1 MRMTKPVR
9 IAAAVAAA
17 AALLTAGTA
26 AAAGDRGGP
35 RDDQAAFDAILEL
48 QQQAWIDEDGAGF
61 AATFHEDGDMVTF
74 NGDHMAGREDI
85 AEGMQY
91 YFDNFIEGSRIEIL
105 AEQVRYV
112 ESDVVVIVRET
123 CLVNEGETECR
134 ADSLSTN
141 TNVLT
146 RERGEWLQTSFQNT
160 RQFSF

>member
-1 MRMTKPVR
+1 MRMTRPVR
-9 IAAAVAAA
+9 VAAVVVAAGAVLTAGAAA
-17 AALLTAGTA
+17 AAD
-26 AAAGDRGGP
+26 DRGGH
-35 RDDQAAFDAILEL
+35 DGDQAAFDQILER
-48 QQQAWIDEDGAGF
+48 QQEAWVEEDGAAF

-74 NGDHMAGREDI
+74 NGDHMAGRDDI

-91 YFDNFIEGSRIEIL
+91 YFDGFIEGSRIHIL

-112 ESDVVVIVRET
+112 ESDVVVIVRES
-123 CLVNEGETECR
+123 CLIDEGESDCR

-141 TNVLT
+141 TNVMT